1 MLCAGARGAFA
12 LSTPAAGGRGLR
24 IAELIQREVAQ
35 ALPGLKDPRI
45 RGLLTVNAVELS
57 RDKSIAR
64 LYYSV
69 LGAPEDDD
77 LDAGLAHAAVWLR
90 RALGRSLR
98 LKRVPELRF
107 VRAPAGRLMPDAET
121 LPQSEHE
128 PDPDSDAGRDPEPES

>member
-1 MLCAGARGAFA
+1 MLRAGARGAFA
-12 LSTPAAGGRGLR
+12 LTTPAAGGRGLR

-69 LGAPEDDD
+69 LGAAEDDD
-77 LDAGLAHAAVWLR
+77 LDAGLEHAAVWLR

-121 LPQSEHE
+121 PPA
-128 PDPDSDAGRDPEPES
+128 PDPDAEP